1 MFVISQLSQ
10 DGRQPAS
17 IRMHNMSMTEAFG
30 SRVSLFLVVRERPFS
45 IFTGD
50 RVGALRCKVNVSALA
65 PRLSFASLIRHFAPL
80 ANNHLIKSL
89 TD

>member
-1 MFVISQLSQ
+1 MEGNLL
-10 DGRQPAS
+10 RLA
-17 IRMHNMSMTEAFG
+17 MHNMSMTEAFG

-50 RVGALRCKVNVSALA
+50 RVGALYAAKSTSLRGRCEPLE
-65 PRLSFASLIRHFAPL
+65 FASLIRHFGPL
-80 ANNHLIKSL
+80 VNNHSMTSL